1 MKFKTAL
8 PIAMLMALSFATVHV
23 HAQGVADL
31 AEREETTRRIQLSA
45 GARVE
50 VSYIMG
56 SVEIEAIEGDTA
68 EVYFVRSANAR
79 ADLER
84 FDQIY
89 VEQDSTRLTLRGADS
104 QSNGIEVRHRVK
116 LRLPRHCALR
126 LHEINGSV
134 AISGMAGALRLSE
147 INGSA
152 ALSQIFGALEM
163 NSINGGVT
171 LTLERL
177 MTGGVRISD
186 VRDLELRVANDL
198 HAQLDITELET
209 APRSETSRAKVR
221 RVGENRFQVLIGN
234 GGQVIRLD
242 DVNGKVRIHGI

>member
-8 PIAMLMALSFATVHV
+8 PIAMLLALSCATVL
-23 HAQGVADL
+23 AQGVPDL
-31 AEREETTRRIQLSA
+31 PVREETTRQIELSA
-45 GARVE
+45 AARVE

-56 SVEIEAIEGDTA
+56 SVEIEAIKGDTA

-89 VEQDSTRLTLRGADS
+89 LEQDAARLTLRGADS
-104 QSNGIEVRHRVK
+104 SSNGIEVRHRVK

-126 LHEINGSV
+126 LHEINGQV
-134 AISGMAGALRLSE
+134 TINGMAGALRLSE
-147 INGSA
+147 INGGA
-152 ALSQIFGALEM
+152 ALSQVFGELEM

-171 LTLERL
+171 LALERL
-177 MTGGVRISD
+177 TTGGIRIRD
-186 VRDLELRVANDL
+186 VRDLDLRVANDL

-209 APRSETSRAKVR
+209 APRSETARAKVR
-221 RVGENRFQVLIGN
+221 RVGEKRFQVRIGN
-234 GGQVIRLD
+234 GGPAIRLD
-242 DVNGKVRIHGI
+242 DVNGKVKIRGV